1 MKAIVKYND
10 KVYLMK
16 LAEDY
21 KIDYDRLFD
30 AVNEGRWPDE
40 CHYKEWIIERSEIV
54 AYFTDESALVS

>member
-16 LAEDY
+16 LDEDY
-21 KIDYDRLFD
+21 KINYDRLFD
-30 AVNEGRWPDE
+30 VVNEGRWPDE
-40 CHYKEWIIERSEIV
+40 CHYKEWITERSEIV